1 MNKSNVD
8 ISTQK
13 HMNFKEIAAY
23 SLGLFGFQA
32 IVGLLNSYQ
41 AEFDASILGADI
53 AVVGILILIAKIV
66 SAVFDPIVGNLI
78 DRSKS
83 KRGKFKSMIMYSIIP
98 LLVFTAVVFAD
109 VPFKNNKAIT
119 YVWIFVTYL
128 IWSLAMTLGDVPSQG
143 IASVLTPNPTER
155 TNVVSISN
163 TFKQIGFSACVVIV
177 PIVCLI
183 VPNGSQV
190 IGFEGE
196 TDTPMI
202 GSEYFWTAV
211 LTAVL
216 GCVLFALIPML
227 NKERVPYVSGE
238 KTTTKDMLNALKN
251 NKPLMLVIISYF
263 LGFGRQMAMGI
274 QVQAANVLLGSQN
287 LVAVLGVVTAIGSM
301 VSMAICPVLI
311 KKLGEKK
318 VYLIMSFYGFV
329 VSVLSFIV
337 GFLWFR
343 NPENMVLT
351 VLFYLFLFLIGL
363 QFGAVTLM
371 PMIMTADCVDYY
383 EYETG
388 KRMEGAAYS
397 VLTLTIKVCL
407 ALGTAL
413 GLVFVQFSGYSETV
427 AQITA
432 GTAAGFDVG
441 TKDIIFFAYTVMPG
455 ILALLSTIPMFK
467 YDIVGEKKAKIASE
481 LAARREAKD

>member
-1 MNKSNVD
+1 
-8 ISTQK
+8 
-13 HMNFKEIAAY
+13 MNFKEILAY

-53 AVVGILILIAKIV
+53 AVVGILILVAKIV
-66 SAVFDPIVGNLI
+66 SAVFDPVVGNLI
-78 DRSKS
+78 DRSNS
-83 KRGKFKSMIMYSIIP
+83 KRGKFKSMIMYSLLP
-98 LLVFTAVVFAD
+98 LLIMTAVVFIN
-109 VPFKNNKAIT
+109 VPFKDNKTAVYI
-119 YVWIFVTYL
+119 WIFVTYL
-128 IWSLAMTLGDVPSQG
+128 IWSLAMTLVDVPSQG

-163 TFKQIGFSACVVIV
+163 TFKQIGFSACVVLV
-177 PIVCLI
+177 PVVCLI
-183 VPNGSQV
+183 IPGGSKV
-190 IGFEGE
+190 FVSSGE

-202 GSEYFWTAV
+202 SSEYFWTAV

-216 GCVLFALIPML
+216 GCLLFALIPMV

-238 KTTTKDMLNALKN
+238 KTTFRDMAMALKN
-251 NKPLMLVIISYF
+251 NKPFLLVIISYF

-287 LVAVLGVVTAIGSM
+287 LVAVLGIVTAVGSM
-301 VSMAICPVLI
+301 ISMAVCPLLI
-311 KKLGEKK
+311 KKMGERN
-318 VYLIMSFYGFV
+318 VYLLMSFYGFG
-329 VSVLSFIV
+329 VSVVSFIV
-337 GFLWFR
+337 GHFWFL
-343 NPENMVLT
+343 NPNNMVLT
-351 VLFYLFLFLIGL
+351 VLFYITLFLIGL
-363 QFGAVTLM
+363 QFSAVTLM

-413 GLVFVQFSGYSETV
+413 GLVFIQFSGYSDTV
-427 AQITA
+427 SQITA
-432 GTAAGFDVG
+432 GTVSGFSTK
-441 TKDIIFFAYTVMPG
+441 TKDIVFFAYTVMPG
-455 ILALLSTIPMFK
+455 ILALLSAIPMFR
-467 YDIVGEKKAKIASE
+467 YDIVGKKKAEISKA
-481 LAARREAKD
+481 LAERREAK

>member
-1 MNKSNVD
+1 MTED
-8 ISTQK
+8 ITKQK
-13 HMNFKEIAAY
+13 HMKFKEIAAY

-41 AEFDASILGADI
+41 AEFDGSILGGYSGMAID
-53 AVVGILILIAKIV
+53 VGIVGVLILIAKIV
-66 SAVFDPIVGNLI
+66 SAVFDPIVGNMI

-83 KRGKFKSMIMYSIIP
+83 KRGKFKSMILYSLLP
-98 LLVFTAVVFAD
+98 LLVMTAIVFLPLD
-109 VPFKNNKAIT
+109 FKGNNILC

-128 IWSLAMTLGDVPSQG
+128 IWSLAMTMGDVPSQG

-183 VPNGSQV
+183 IPGGSQV
-190 IGFEGE
+190 FGFEGE

-202 GSEYFWTAV
+202 GTEYLGTAI

-216 GCVLFALIPML
+216 GCALFALIPML
-227 NKERVPYVSGE
+227 NKERVPYVAGE
-238 KTTTKDMLNALKN
+238 KTTFKDMVAALKN
-251 NKPLMLVIISYF
+251 NKPFMLVIVSYF

-274 QVQAANVLLGSQN
+274 QVQAATVLLGSQN
-287 LVAVLGVVTAIGSM
+287 LVAVLGIVTAIGSM
-301 VSMAICPVLI
+301 ISMALCPLLI
-311 KKLGEKK
+311 KKLNEKNA
-318 VYLIMSFYGFV
+318 YLLLSIYGFAA
-329 VSVLSFIV
+329 SIFSFII
-337 GFLWFR
+337 GHFWFQ

-351 VLFYLFLFLIGL
+351 VLFYASLFLIGL

-397 VLTLTIKVCL
+397 ILTLTIKVCL
-407 ALGTAL
+407 ALGTAV
-413 GLVFVQFSGYSETV
+413 GLIFVQQSGYYSSLS
-427 AQITA
+427 A
-432 GTAAGFDVG
+432 GTFTTQ
-441 TKDIIFFAYTVMPG
+441 TKDIIFFSYTALPG
-455 ILALLSTIPMFK
+455 ILALLSIFPIFK
-467 YDIVGEKKAKIASE
+467 YDLVGKKKETITAA
-481 LAARREAKD
+481 LAQRRTNK